1 MRCLA
6 CNCQLNDHESTRKY
20 ASSGTF
26 VDLCDRCFATVED
39 EIPTLDGA
47 PPEGGGDNYIGDDYA
62 DDGYV

>member
-20 ASSGTF
+20 ASSGSF

-47 PPEGGGDNYIGDDYA
+47 PPTELEETYA
-62 DDGYV
+62 DDGDLQGL